1 MFEEQTTID
10 TINTY
15 AKDTIDPYF
24 FRESQ
29 KHTVFKI
36 IASDHVSSIPSF
48 IWIPFNIQPTIV
60 SNQPEL
66 FWLTDVTLDT
76 CFHYC
81 SIMMMLALSIETI
94 VTNNLFVRYFIY
106 WIILQ
111 LFVVTHVYCYVP
123 YIYTSKSIMQ
133 HIIIIFLVI
142 ITWFLFLSWLYS

>member
-36 IASDHVSSIPSF
+36 IASDHVSSIPTF
-48 IWIPFNIQPTIV
+48 IWILFNIRSTIV

-66 FWLTDVTLDT
+66 F
-76 CFHYC
+76 
-81 SIMMMLALSIETI
+81 
-94 VTNNLFVRYFIY
+94 
-106 WIILQ
+106 
-111 LFVVTHVYCYVP
+111 
-123 YIYTSKSIMQ
+123 
-133 HIIIIFLVI
+133 
-142 ITWFLFLSWLYS
+142 

>member
-15 AKDTIDPYF
+15 AKDTVDPYF
-24 FRESQ
+24 LRESQ
-29 KHTVFKI
+29 KHTVFKM

-48 IWIPFNIQPTIV
+48 ILIPFNIQPTIV

-94 VTNNLFVRYFIY
+94 VTNNLCSIFHLLNNTTTFCGDARV
-106 WIILQ
+106 L
-111 LFVVTHVYCYVP
+111 YCYVP

-142 ITWFLFLSWLYS
+142 ITWFLFLS